1 MADLGPTVLNW
12 ANGQI
17 GRQVGAGECWDLAD
31 RALKSAGAKSSA
43 DYGLTGPD
51 DDYIWGNPVQFK
63 DALPGD
69 ILQFRDYVMTTK
81 TVIDVTFGDGA
92 GWNDESEVEI
102 ERPHHTAILS
112 SNQGKGAITVLEQN
126 HGGHHEKVRSTP
138 MRWIDSAS
146 PPTTIRKPMKRQD
159 NGKMETATVT
169 TTVEISITGAITAYR
184 PQAK

>member
-92 GWNDESEVEI
+92 GWND
-102 ERPHHTAILS
+102 
-112 SNQGKGAITVLEQN
+112 
-126 HGGHHEKVRSTP
+126 
-138 MRWIDSAS
+138 
-146 PPTTIRKPMKRQD
+146 
-159 NGKMETATVT
+159 
-169 TTVEISITGAITAYR
+169 
-184 PQAK
+184 